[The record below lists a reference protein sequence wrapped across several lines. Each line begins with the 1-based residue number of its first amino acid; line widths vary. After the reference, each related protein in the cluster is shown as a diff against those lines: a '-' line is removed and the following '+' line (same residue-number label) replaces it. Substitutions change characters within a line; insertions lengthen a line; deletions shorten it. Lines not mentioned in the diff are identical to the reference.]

1 MKLLRKFLRLPT
13 AERRLLIETALL
25 LEAIK
30 LSMRLLPFRTLR
42 RLLVRVTDAA
52 PAKPQH
58 TDHLP
63 VKRVAWAVAATSRH
77 TPGVKTC
84 LTQALA
90 TQVLLARRG
99 HPALLRIGVAKGEQE
114 QFQAHAWVESEGKV
128 VIGGSEPGRYT
139 PLAGLEEFTEPQD
152 PDTLIEA

>member
-1 MKLLRKFLRLPT
+1 MKLLYRFLRLT
-13 AERRLLIETALL
+13 NAERRLLIETAFL

-30 LSMRLLPFRTLR
+30 LSMRLFQFQTLR

-52 PAKPQH
+52 SSRPQH

-63 VKRVAWAVAATSRH
+63 VERVAWAVEAMSRH

-90 TQVLLARRG
+90 THVLLARRG

-128 VIGGSEPGRYT
+128 VIGGSESGRYT
-139 PLAGLEEFTEPQD
+139 PLAGLEELKESQD
-152 PDTLIEA
+152 PDAMIEA

>member
-1 MKLLRKFLRLPT
+1 MELLRKFLRLPT

-30 LSMRLLPFRTLR
+30 LSMRLLQFRTLR

-52 PAKPQH
+52 SAKPQYI
-58 TDHLP
+58 DHLP
-63 VKRVAWAVAATSRH
+63 VERVAWAVEATSRH
-77 TPGVKTC
+77 TPGAKTC

-99 HPALLRIGVAKGEQE
+99 HPALLRIGVAKGEQK

-139 PLAGLEEFTEPQD
+139 PLAGLEEFKEPQD
-152 PDTLIEA
+152 PDALIEA

>member
-30 LSMRLLPFRTLR
+30 LSMRLLQFRTLR
-42 RLLVRVTDAA
+42 RLLVRVSDAA
-52 PAKPQH
+52 SAKPRHADQ
-58 TDHLP
+58 LP
-63 VKRVAWAVAATSRH
+63 VERVVWAVEATSRH

-90 TQVLLARRG
+90 AQVLLARRG
-99 HPALLRIGVAKGEQE
+99 HPALLRIGVARREQE

-139 PLAGLEEFTEPQD
+139 PLAGLEELKEPQD
-152 PDTLIEA
+152 PDALIEA